1 METINKPVEE
11 KVLKPMFKTVAP
23 QTVIAFW
30 GYVLLLIAM
39 VISLFVGGKPLT
51 AGVVSTIVYVG
62 VAILSLYVLNCTVVG
77 KCNVY
82 AWIMSYVIVSI
93 AVVVLILAAFKF
105 TGK

>member
-1 METINKPVEE
+1 MESINKPIED

-23 QTVIAFW
+23 QTIIAFW

-39 VISLFVGGKPLT
+39 VIALFVGKKPIT
-51 AGVVSTIVYVG
+51 TGVISTVVYVG

-77 KCNVY
+77 SCHVY
-82 AWIMSYVIVSI
+82 AWIMSYVIISI
-93 AVVVLILAAFKF
+93 AVIFLIATAFKF

>member
-1 METINKPVEE
+1 MEAINKPVEE
-11 KVLKPMFKTVAP
+11 KLLKPVFKTVAP

-30 GYVLLLIAM
+30 GYVILLIAM

-51 AGVVSTIVYVG
+51 PGIVSTIVYIG

-77 KCNVY
+77 SCNVY
-82 AWIMSYVIVSI
+82 AWIMSYVVVSI
-93 AVVVLILAAFKF
+93 AVIVLILTAFKM